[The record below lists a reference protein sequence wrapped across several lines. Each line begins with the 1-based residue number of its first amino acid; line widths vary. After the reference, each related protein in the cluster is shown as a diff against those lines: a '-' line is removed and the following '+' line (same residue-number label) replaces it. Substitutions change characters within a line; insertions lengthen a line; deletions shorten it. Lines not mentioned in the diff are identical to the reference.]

1 MKRIVL
7 LLFLCLTAATA
18 FCEVPT
24 DRLFQI
30 DRSKNRNIVCYDVN
44 LENGALNLDNPLEVY
59 WIRHEEGGMKK
70 DLSFLQR
77 KLAYGYKVV
86 DKGQNEATVKLIAYD
101 RQNLRICRLG
111 SQWVALTTIK
121 GQECILSAIYVKA
134 KSTNSLSV
142 EYVELRG
149 KSVSRGTMISER
161 IFP

>member
-1 MKRIVL
+1 MRRIVI
-7 LLFLCLTAATA
+7 LLFLCLTASIA

-44 LENGALNLDNPLEVY
+44 LKNDRLNLEHPLEVY
-59 WIRHEEGGMKK
+59 WIRHEEGGVRK

-86 DKGQNEATVKLIAYD
+86 DRGQNEATVKLIAYD
-101 RQNLRICRLG
+101 RQNLRICKLG
-111 SQWVALTTIK
+111 TQWVALTTIK

-149 KSVSRGTMISER
+149 KSVTGGMMVFER